1 MKKSTQATKVAKS
14 VSSVRNA
21 KSETSAEKSLKP
33 TKPKKSATTSV
44 MAPASLNIR
53 SYQVGFGDCF
63 LLTFNYPE
71 AAKADDRMRHIL
83 IDFGSTALPP
93 GTPSNQMMRVALD
106 IKEQCEGKLHVVVA
120 THRHKDHISG
130 FTTQEDGSGTGDVI
144 ARLSPEAVIQPWT
157 EDPEALDPVISS
169 PKAKMGESKTL
180 TDDDANNPRKIQAM
194 HVSSLKNMH
203 AVSEAMLAEVR
214 HISDERTLKQPLGA
228 VITEKIRF
236 LADDNALPNKSAVE
250 NLSRMGKNYYV
261 SHGSKLNLS
270 KLLPGIDISV
280 LGPPTLEQTD
290 AIKKQRSA
298 DKNEFWMLR
307 AAAQKFWG
315 RQAATGKMLDESTS
329 DEKFTSDEDELFP
342 NAYTFNQVI
351 PSHNRWFVRQI
362 RAMRGEQML
371 GLVRILD
378 KAMNNTSV
386 ILLFDVGGKKLLFS
400 GDAQIENWE
409 YALSIEDDVKQLK
422 DVEVYKVGHHG
433 SRNATPKTLWK
444 GFNHKSEKASD
455 KNRLKTI
462 VSTMDGKH
470 GSRANHSEVPRQ
482 TLVDALNASS
492 EYHTTQTAAEKDKLF
507 EDLEI
512 SLL

>member
-1 MKKSTQATKVAKS
+1 MKKNTPATEAAKPA
-14 VSSVRNA
+14 SSVKNA
-21 KSETSAEKSLKP
+21 KKTSAKKSEEP
-33 TKPKKSATTSV
+33 TKPEKSALASV
-44 MAPASLNIR
+44 IMPASLNIR
-53 SYQVGFGDCF
+53 SYQVGFGDCY

-71 AAKADDRMRHIL
+71 AANADDRMRHIL

-93 GTPSNQMMRVALD
+93 GTPPDQMMRVAQD
-106 IKEQCEGKLHVVVA
+106 IKQQCEGKLHVVVA

-130 FTTQEDGSGTGDVI
+130 FTTQEDGSGTGDII
-144 ARLSPEAVIQPWT
+144 ARLKPEAVIQPWT
-157 EDPEALDPVISS
+157 EDPEAFDPVINS
-169 PKAKMGESKTL
+169 PKAKMGESKTPMGDNAPNL
-180 TDDDANNPRKIQAM
+180 HQMQAM
-194 HVSSLKNMH
+194 HVSSLMNMH
-203 AVSEAMLAEVR
+203 TVSEAMLAEVR
-214 HISDERTLKQPLGA
+214 HISDERVLKQPLGA
-228 VITEKIRF
+228 GLAEKIRF

-250 NLSRMGKNYYV
+250 NLQRMGKNHYV
-261 SHGSKLNLS
+261 SHGSQLNLS
-270 KLLPGIDISV
+270 KLLPGIGISV
-280 LGPPTLEQTD
+280 LGPPTLEQHE

-315 RQAATGKMLDESTS
+315 QQAATGKMLDESTS

-342 NAYTFNQVI
+342 NADTFSKII
-351 PSHNRWFVRQI
+351 PSHNRWFVRQL

-409 YALSIEDDVKQLK
+409 YALSLDEDVAQLK

-444 GFNHKSEKASD
+444 TFEHKSEKAAAG
-455 KNRLKTI
+455 KTRLKTL
-462 VSTMDGKH
+462 VSTMEGKH

-482 TLVDALNASS
+482 TLVAALNQSS
-492 EYHTTQTAAEKDKLF
+492 EYHTTETAAREGKLF
-507 EDLEI
+507 EDIEI
-512 SLL
+512 TFP